1 VRPLVSILIPAFN
14 AQEWIGDT
22 IRSAL
27 AQTWPRKEIIIVDDG
42 SRDETL
48 SIARRFESNNVL
60 VVAKPNGGAA
70 DTRNKAFSLSQGDY
84 IQWLDAD
91 DLLAPV
97 KIEKQLEA
105 LRPDNDCRVLLSSP
119 WAHFTYRPSR
129 AKFICTSLWSDLTP
143 VDWLL
148 RKMGENLHMQTATWL
163 TSRELAEEAG
173 PWDTRLL
180 SDDDGE
186 YFCRVLLASKGVRFV
201 SEGRVFYRNIPSG
214 RLSYIGASDKKMD
227 AMLSS
232 MKLHIQYIRSLED
245 SERVRRACLTYIR
258 NWSAAFNP
266 EREDIFDELQAL
278 ANDVG
283 GHIVFPGLRWKY
295 AWMRPIFGQQTAWRA
310 QLMLPRFKAR
320 ALCSWD
326 RWMEG
331 LERRRGQTGSLS
343 VGENQA
349 GS

>member
-1 VRPLVSILIPAFN
+1 
-14 AQEWIGDT
+14 
-22 IRSAL
+22 
-27 AQTWPRKEIIIVDDG
+27 
-42 SRDETL
+42 
-48 SIARRFESNNVL
+48 
-60 VVAKPNGGAA
+60 
-70 DTRNKAFSLSQGDY
+70 
-84 IQWLDAD
+84 
-91 DLLAPV
+91 
-97 KIEKQLEA
+97 
-105 LRPDNDCRVLLSSP
+105 
-119 WAHFTYRPSR
+119 
-129 AKFICTSLWSDLTP
+129 
-143 VDWLL
+143 
-148 RKMGENLHMQTATWL
+148 
-163 TSRELAEEAG
+163 
-173 PWDTRLL
+173 
-180 SDDDGE
+180 
-186 YFCRVLLASKGVRFV
+186 
-201 SEGRVFYRNIPSG
+201 
-214 RLSYIGASDKKMD
+214 MD